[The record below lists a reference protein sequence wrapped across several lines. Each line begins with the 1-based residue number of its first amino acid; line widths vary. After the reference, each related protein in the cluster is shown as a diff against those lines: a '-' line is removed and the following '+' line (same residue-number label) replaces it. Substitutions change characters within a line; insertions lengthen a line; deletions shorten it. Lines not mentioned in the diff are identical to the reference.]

1 MRHPKYRVT
10 AVNKRNGL
18 ETREVVSKEL
28 MFKGDAER
36 LANYYNKKDS
46 VFNDNGDGFWY
57 VVTEYKKEAK

>member
-1 MRHPKYRVT
+1 MRHPKYMVT
-10 AVNKRNGL
+10 AVNRKNGL

-36 LANYYNKKDS
+36 LANYCNKKDS